1 MASDVII
8 FILCVC
14 LIFCLW
20 VSLFSKE
27 REEKR
32 HGVGW
37 VEGGENMG
45 GVRGTELS
53 EYNT

>member
-1 MASDVII
+1 MASDVIV

-14 LIFCLW
+14 LIFCLL

-27 REEKR
+27 RKKKR